1 MRLNKQTRTQ
11 INISLHGFSISLIT
25 RSPAG
30 AGWMNLVFFGLLI
43 VVFYFFLIRP
53 QNKRQKEQKSFVE
66 SIEKGDEVVT
76 ASGIIGRVNKLDE
89 HTVTLEV
96 GTKNFIRM
104 TKTSISKEMT
114 EAFRKGEEP
123 VETKS

>member
-1 MRLNKQTRTQ
+1 MDFQYLLLQ
-11 INISLHGFSISLIT
+11 GP
-25 RSPAG
+25 PAG

-76 ASGIIGRVNKLDE
+76 ASGIIGRVNKLDD